1 MSRSVKVALGQLGDQ
16 EAFTQAALDLFK
28 GQKIDWD
35 KYEKDNPDLSKDE
48 FSKIKASV
56 SNVKGWDTIGY
67 QRVLGGFFYDW
78 GIEIVGFFVGALLL
92 PLYILI
98 FVPYPSATGYIGIA
112 ERFFAMVYFYFDIG
126 TRYGLERFIGE
137 YRIKDPKKM
146 LGFLQFYIVYQM
158 TTGLVQVT
166 FVSMMVLYTLRG
178 SSMEYLAWLFL
189 IICQK
194 QYPGML
200 GYFHEAL
207 RGLQQFKYDNILEFL
222 GGRVFEFATQII
234 FILTFRWIGQN
245 YVPMGDLMG
254 CALGAALGKYVDDF
268 ISMAVGMYFFS
279 RVMKPMGIS
288 ARDCFKRD
296 HIDASIVKTSLWWG
310 FQLSIPGLIGAALSF
325 VHLLMWI
332 TLLPQYQHW
341 NTIAGVSDL
350 LSGIVMVGKWLN
362 LKAAMAEAYLNKKT
376 ELAQYYFANA
386 YKWMFML
393 MVMFLALLGVY
404 LPVLMGALL
413 RLQVAEQYLLA
424 VPFIL
429 PMLCWKIIECQQEK
443 FDDIIVGTDHPTAK
457 TLYELAGT
465 LSGTLWLWFNLGV
478 LRWQDQGL
486 NGIVMLYT
494 FAGIGSFLAY
504 LFIRWIFCE
513 LHSFHVKIP
522 GWQGL
527 VAPALSALAIL
538 PISLSWLFFVHIPY
552 LQPASESMVFNVV
565 SLFDAGAASSI
576 AAEWGQIFAIL
587 ITLLFA
593 VFTSLILYFFLYA
606 YFGGWDNFGFLI
618 FLKVYT
624 LSGPSKPLVKMLIQL
639 TDLGIRASKRTIKLH
654 NKHPIDAAIPF
665 VQSVELLIERQIND
679 FKSARAKV
687 GAEKPAHGPVE
698 GEKPPRVYLLEFFKD
713 FKTFFTKTTREQWVG
728 NYFSIALY
736 GILLSVVAFFWIDP
750 SFFTLENIVI
760 IYVSYLVAVLVVGLA
775 GVSYGIR
782 HSISK
787 KLAAKPGES
796 IKEGKGME

>member
-1 MSRSVKVALGQLGDQ
+1 MSRSVKDSLSQLKGQD
-16 EAFTQAALDLFK
+16 EFTQTAMNLFK
-28 GQKIDWD
+28 GHKIDWD
-35 KYEKDNPDLSKDE
+35 KYEKDNPDLSKDDFAKVKE
-48 FSKIKASV
+48 SV

-78 GIEIVGFFVGALLL
+78 GIELVGFFIGALLL

-98 FVPYPSATGYIGIA
+98 FIPYPSATGYFDIA
-112 ERFFAMVYFYFDIG
+112 ERFFGMVYFYFDIG

-137 YRIKDPKKM
+137 YRIKNPNKM
-146 LGFLQFYIVYQM
+146 LGYLQFYIWYQM

-166 FVSMMVLYTLRG
+166 FISTMVLYTLRG

-200 GYFHEAL
+200 GYFHETL

-234 FILTFRWIGQN
+234 FILLFRWIGTN

-254 CALGAALGKYVDDF
+254 CAFGAAIGKYVDDF
-268 ISMAVGMYFFS
+268 ISLAVAMYFFN
-279 RVMKPMGIS
+279 RVMKPMGIT
-288 ARDCFKRD
+288 ARDCFRTD

-310 FQLSIPGLIGAALSF
+310 LQLSIPGMIGSLLSF
-325 VHLLMWI
+325 VHLLVWLTM
-332 TLLPQYQHW
+332 LPQYQHW
-341 NTIAGVSDL
+341 NTIAGLSDL
-350 LSGIVMVGKWLN
+350 FSGIVMVGKWLT
-362 LKAAMAEAYLNKKT
+362 LKAAMAEAYLNGKT

-393 MVMFLALLGVY
+393 MVLFLGLLGVY
-404 LPVLMGALL
+404 LPILMGALL
-413 RLQVAEQYLLA
+413 KLKVAEQYLLA

-429 PMLCWKIIECQQEK
+429 PMLCYKIVETQQEK

-457 TLYELAGT
+457 TLYELAAT

-478 LRWQDQGL
+478 LRWQDHGV
-486 NGIVMLYT
+486 NGIIMLYT

-513 LHSFHVKIP
+513 LHVFHVKIP
-522 GWQGL
+522 AWQGL
-527 VAPALSALAIL
+527 VAPALAALAIV
-538 PISLSWLFFVHIPY
+538 PISLSWLFFVHIPI
-552 LQPASESMVFNVV
+552 LQPMSESMVFNVV
-565 SLFDAGAASSI
+565 SVFDPGSAQSI

-593 VFTSLILYFFLYA
+593 VFSSLFLFFFLYA
-606 YFGGWDNFGFLI
+606 FFGGWDDFGFLV
-618 FLKVYT
+618 FLKVYS
-624 LSGPSKPLVKMLIQL
+624 LSGPSKPLVKLLLQI
-639 TDLGIRASKRTIKLH
+639 TNLGIRASKRTLKLH

-679 FKSARAKV
+679 FKNAKARAS
-687 GAEKPAHGPVE
+687 EKAGVPVA
-698 GEKPPRVYLLEFFKD
+698 GTAVAGKTPRAFLFEFFRD
-713 FKTFFTKTTREQWVG
+713 FKTFFTKTTRQQWIG
-728 NYFSIALY
+728 NYFSLVLY
-736 GILLSVVAFFWIDP
+736 SILLSVVAFFWIDA
-750 SFFTLENIVI
+750 SFFTLDRVII
-760 IYVSYLVAVLVVGLA
+760 IYVIYLVVIGVIGVG
-775 GVSYGIR
+775 GVSYAVR
-782 HSISK
+782 TRLRLDRASK
-787 KLAAKPGES
+787 PSQTGSTA
-796 IKEGKGME
+796 